1 MLKAL
6 EQRINHRYGSK
17 RGFVRYYM
25 HRGLDLA
32 GRYRK
37 YRQIDWDRVERL
49 VFVCSGNICRSPLA
63 ERVALDAGYN
73 ATSFGLHCTP
83 GRPADPRVVELARER
98 GCDLSGHRT
107 RLLKDAQLSATD
119 LLVGMEPVHLV
130 DEAAG
135 QCTSSAQ
142 RTLLGRWEG
151 LRPAYIHDPYSA
163 NEEYFARC
171 TRLLIESTESLAIQ
185 CPRARQ
191 GWKTSMRSG

>member
-17 RGFVRYYM
+17 RGFVRYCM

-32 GRYRK
+32 GRYRT

-83 GRPADPRVVELARER
+83 GRPVDPRMVELAGQR
-98 GCDLSGHRT
+98 GYDLRAHRT
-107 RLLKDAQLSATD
+107 IHVSAFRGSASD
-119 LLVGMEPVHLV
+119 LLVGMERAHIEQLPNNVR
-130 DEAAG
+130 EFC
-135 QCTSSAQ
+135 QITI
-142 RTLLGRWEG
+142 LGLWNT
-151 LRPAYIHDPYSA
+151 RPSAYIHDPYSA
-163 NEEYFARC
+163 DDAYFARC
-171 TRLLIESTESLAIQ
+171 VQYVVSATNELCKHRKAEPLLD
-185 CPRARQ
+185 
-191 GWKTSMRSG
+191 

>member
-17 RGFVRYYM
+17 RGFVRYCM

-37 YRQIDWDRVERL
+37 YRQIDWGRVERL

-98 GCDLSGHRT
+98 GFDLSGHRT

-130 DEAAG
+130 EATEFCG
-135 QCTSSAQ
+135 SSAQ
-142 RTLLGRWEG
+142 QTLLGLWGRAR
-151 LRPAYIHDPYSA
+151 LSYIYDPYNST
-163 NEEYFARC
+163 EEYFARC
-171 TRLLIESTESLAIQ
+171 ARVLIESTGKLVVG
-185 CPRARQ
+185 CPCAR
-191 GWKTSMRSG
+191 